1 MSLFFLHLP
10 WFNLCIC
17 LSVSHLTEPFFLSQL
32 LLSHYIDLSKSR
44 NIILLFWTHHC
55 KRYYHAWVHEG
66 VICFLTPFSL
76 KYWPF
81 PEQVPRT
88 PCWTCSCPQELQ
100 LTLQSS
106 VPKSLSCKMFPC
118 RLMRLAV
125 LLSHRTTAHN
135 LVTFLLYLWHTLLM
149 SERLHIVL
157 LRPPVF
163 QTELTKKLRNVCWV
177 KKSNNSSMDELLF
190 YAQMHRTVWKHKE
203 SHNQPVWSWV
213 SFIRLYAARGRR
225 QEALVWLCLCVH
237 SQTGETAD
245 GLGF

>member
-44 NIILLFWTHHC
+44 NTILLFWTHHC

-135 LVTFLLYLWHTLLM
+135 LVTFLLYLWHILLM
-149 SERLHIVL
+149 SERLHIVR

-177 KKSNNSSMDELLF
+177 KKVIIHLWMNCCS
-190 YAQMHRTVWKHKE
+190 MHRCTEQSGNTRRVTISQSDHE
-203 SHNQPVWSWV
+203 SASSDSMQLEGGDKRHLSGCV
-213 SFIRLYAARGRR
+213 SVSTPKWERL
-225 QEALVWLCLCVH
+225 QM
-237 SQTGETAD
+237 D
-245 GLGF
+245 